1 MYAHELY
8 EQNKLRVV
16 VTYPGR
22 FQPFHQ
28 GHAGVF
34 ARLQKEFGNDNVYI
48 VTSNDTSSA
57 KSPFNFSDKYQLITA
72 AGVPADKI
80 VQSNSMYTLPDG
92 IDPNTT
98 VFVTAVGSPDA
109 DRLRPDSSLKRDKK
123 DAEGNII
130 KPAGSPGYY
139 RTWGKDQT
147 PLPASEAG
155 YVVIIPEIHKSI
167 TIKGKVYDVSHGTEC
182 RNLWNMIRND
192 AEARA
197 EFLTQMYA
205 IPSPELATIFDKI
218 PYETNEDIA
227 PTDSNYSSSPIS
239 GARAFH
245 EEAAGV
251 GVIASKKQAKDPRY
265 SMSLTKDVR
274 PGAVAKSLRA
284 FRLAEQPMV
293 PLVTPPGLK
302 SPAQQAA
309 AQLGHTEEL
318 EEQSV
323 SKHDM
328 VKMVKE
334 FLPLA
339 MKELKIKK
347 LPRII
352 LQKHVAVHDGQ
363 ATFGRFVNE
372 EEAIY
377 LGIAN
382 RHPVD
387 ILRTLAHELVHFKQY
402 EEGKMYPG
410 AGDTGSPIENEAH
423 WVAGI
428 IMRHFN
434 KKYPDAINSKPLELN
449 EDKKEDKCPPATQDI
464 ALNLKNR
471 QKAIDE
477 YGYGPLNPDLPNT
490 KFWMKKVDEWNLD
503 SVDEAK
509 QSLCGNCAAFDQ
521 RQHTLDCIAQGI
533 DQDQPADAETVID
546 AGDLGY
552 CKFLKFKCASRR
564 TCDAWVTG
572 GPLTDSLNEDR
583 HPNDQPYGYG
593 PLNPDLPNTKFWM
606 KKVDEWNLDSVDE
619 AKQSLCGNC
628 AAFDQRQHTLDCIAQ
643 GIDQDQPADAETV
656 IDAGD
661 LGYCKFL
668 KFKCAS
674 RRTCDAWVTGGPL
687 TDSLNEDRHPNDQP
701 YGPESKPTMP
711 KGTVRVDV
719 SDVYDWYKL
728 GQHISNLRGLGHH
741 DFGQGPPST
750 IVSFGSEE
758 EEHDYIKDLEK
769 IGLTT
774 TDIDP
779 VDPNQPKG
787 MPRQK
792 VDPTYNVG
800 ENFADGRNPQDKG
813 DSKRYNVPT
822 KGSISSL
829 RKIAKQGGRRGQLA
843 HWMANMKAG
852 KAKKK

>member
-583 HPNDQPYGYG
+583 HPNDQPYG
-593 PLNPDLPNTKFWM
+593 
-606 KKVDEWNLDSVDE
+606 
-619 AKQSLCGNC
+619 
-628 AAFDQRQHTLDCIAQ
+628 
-643 GIDQDQPADAETV
+643 
-656 IDAGD
+656 
-661 LGYCKFL
+661 
-668 KFKCAS
+668 
-674 RRTCDAWVTGGPL
+674 
-687 TDSLNEDRHPNDQP
+687 
-701 YGPESKPTMP
+701 PESKPTMP